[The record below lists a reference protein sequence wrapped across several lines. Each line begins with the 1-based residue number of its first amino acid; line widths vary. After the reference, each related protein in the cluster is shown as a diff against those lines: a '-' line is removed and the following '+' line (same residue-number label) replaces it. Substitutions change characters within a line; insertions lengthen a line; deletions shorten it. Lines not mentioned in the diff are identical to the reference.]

1 LRQSWQHPEEP
12 KQVSVANYYWEV
24 YKHRLKY
31 PNAPALDVGRKEKPI
46 YIPLE
51 VWFFL
56 YCFSASH
63 IKCAVAG
70 PLPQDKR
77 KKGCAVS
84 FLLRKLSFCI
94 VVARW
99 YSCAKL

>member
-1 LRQSWQHPEEP
+1 MPQPLM
-12 KQVSVANYYWEV
+12 
-24 YKHRLKY
+24 L
-31 PNAPALDVGRKEKPI
+31 VGRRSQSTFP
-46 YIPLE
+46 
-51 VWFFL
+51 WRSGFL

-77 KKGCAVS
+77 KKGCGVS

-94 VVARW
+94 VVAGW
-99 YSCAKL
+99 YSSAKL

>member
-1 LRQSWQHPEEP
+1 M
-12 KQVSVANYYWEV
+12 ANYYWEV

-46 YIPLE
+46 YIPLQ
-51 VWFFL
+51 VWFSLLFL
-56 YCFSASH
+56 SFH

-70 PLPQDKR
+70 PPPHDKR

-94 VVARW
+94 VVAGW